1 MGLRVRKTVRAR
13 ASASNK
19 NRKTKGSGRPPRQ
32 IASRPR
38 PVSAARK
45 ATPGSRETD
54 EAERAAKGSEGAV
67 TTEETE
73 RMILETQAPKA
84 DLEPAVGPNGSSPGA
99 TAAEVRETART
110 NDGASPE
117 GEEILELLAFKLA
130 DEEYAVDVLM
140 IKEII
145 RSVEVTRVPRRPDY
159 IKGIISLRGKVI
171 PIFDLRV
178 RLGLKESESN
188 RDTRILVI
196 AMEKGMIGVITDGV
210 TEVVK
215 VQSREVEPP
224 PGLGGGSSG
233 GHLKG
238 VTRVNGRLIILLD
251 LEKAVWSD

>member
-1 MGLRVRKTVRAR
+1 MMGLRVRKTVRGR
-13 ASASNK
+13 ASVSK
-19 NRKTKGSGRPPRQ
+19 KIRKKKGSGGPSRR
-32 IASRPR
+32 IAGKPR
-38 PVSAARK
+38 PVSEARK
-45 ATPGSRETD
+45 AGRADQPEEGSN
-54 EAERAAKGSEGAV
+54 GAGG
-67 TTEETE
+67 TEDKE
-73 RMILETQAPKA
+73 RMAMETQTQKV
-84 DLEPAVGPNGSSPGA
+84 DLEASTGPNGSSPGSSV
-99 TAAEVRETART
+99 AEVRDTART
-110 NDGASPE
+110 PDGESAE

-145 RSVEVTRVPRRPDY
+145 RSVEVTRVPRRPDF

-171 PIFDLRV
+171 PIFDLRI

-196 AMEKGMIGVITDGV
+196 AVEKGMIGVITDGV

-215 VQSREVEPP
+215 VKTPEIEPP
-224 PGLGGGSSG
+224 PAVGGGSAE